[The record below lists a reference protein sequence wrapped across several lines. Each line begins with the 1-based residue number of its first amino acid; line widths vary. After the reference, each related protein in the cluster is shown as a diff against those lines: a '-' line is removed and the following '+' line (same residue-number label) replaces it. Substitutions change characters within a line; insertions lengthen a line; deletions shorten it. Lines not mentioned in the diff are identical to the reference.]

1 MSHFKAAN
9 CLNCVKKN
17 NQRAAQLRYIKM
29 AQRVN
34 YMQQSPDLF
43 NNITDI
49 KPGGI
54 HHENRRYWW

>member
-1 MSHFKAAN
+1 
-9 CLNCVKKN
+9 
-17 NQRAAQLRYIKM
+17 M